1 MTNLL
6 MIREWYRK
14 VYSRYAIVIEIGIR
28 FVISLVAVLMI
39 NANIG
44 AMSLLNSPLVAAVAA
59 VVCAVVPKSLMIL
72 LLAVLVLA
80 HISSLSIELAGFILA
95 VLIIMFLLYFRFSA
109 GDSLVLVLVP
119 VLFVLKVPFIVPVVM
134 GLVATPFSI
143 VSVAFGTLMYFILK
157 YVHMNYDSIRQSTDG
172 LGIMTDM
179 AKEIFTNQT
188 MYLIMIAFSITL
200 IVVYMIHRLPVK
212 YCWTIGVAAGSVTDL
227 VILLIGNA
235 SFGMTDVFTVPALI
249 LGNIAAVLV
258 GICVTFMKHNVDYH
272 KTEQVQFEDDDYYYY
287 VKAVPKLQVEQE
299 ERRGKK
305 NSGRRAAR

>member
-14 VYSRYAIVIEIGIR
+14 VYSRYAIVIDIGIR

-134 GLVATPFSI
+134 GLAATPFSI

-172 LGIMTDM
+172 LGMTDM

-235 SFGMTDVFTVPALI
+235 SFGMTNVFTVPALI

-272 KTEQVQFEDDDYYYY
+272 RTEQVQFEDDDYYYY

-305 NSGRRAAR
+305 NSGRRATR

>member
-1 MTNLL
+1 M
-6 MIREWYRK
+6 
-14 VYSRYAIVIEIGIR
+14 
-28 FVISLVAVLMI
+28 
-39 NANIG
+39 
-44 AMSLLNSPLVAAVAA
+44 
-59 VVCAVVPKSLMIL
+59 
-72 LLAVLVLA
+72 
-80 HISSLSIELAGFILA
+80 
-95 VLIIMFLLYFRFSA
+95 
-109 GDSLVLVLVP
+109 LVLVP

-134 GLVATPFSI
+134 GLAATPFSI

-212 YCWTIGVAAGSVTDL
+212 YCWTIGVAAGSITDL

-249 LGNIAAVLV
+249 LGNISAVLV
-258 GICVTFMKHNVDYH
+258 GVCVTFMKHNVDYH
-272 KTEQVQFEDDDYYYY
+272 RTEQVQFEDDDYYYY